1 MKLAENHAKY
11 NHPWPV
17 TFSAGMILQESG
29 LITGDV
35 ILKRYMV
42 TILFMAVIAVLLIA
56 GPVSGNEV
64 RAIAVSSA
72 GSDMIFVPVPIPA
85 PGSDI
90 TGNFTRLEIIPSY
103 SQFMLKPGE
112 SKDMTVTVRNRDSRM
127 VSLRPEVKSQP
138 YGGPY
143 ILESSWMSITPA
155 TAEVEA
161 GGNAK
166 FTIKASVPAD
176 AIRGSYNAM
185 VVFTDEQYPSP
196 YPAPFPNYI
205 HVMNLGVNIV
215 SPPVITISTPYVS
228 DQVEAG
234 KQYQYSVEIQNTGNS
249 AVQLNP
255 RITGDGYPMYSPSG
269 IQEPALTEND
279 FSLNAPSAI
288 QPGVKGTV
296 NVILNVPVTSRG
308 YYNGYID
315 LGIDDPSIREGEG
328 RIMLNFN
335 IWRQPPEPFIKKFT
349 MDTADPISIELSSV
363 FSSMGPVP
371 AGIMTNMVPNR
382 EPGFDTLLTGPGG
395 TIATRSVQKVIKGT
409 VNLGGDSLGIASQ
422 QAGTYLETNTQYI
435 VTYSA
440 EGTPGNWQLSVMP
453 KNAQAF
459 EYKITLGGPD
469 APVASVNTT
478 PTSEIV
484 TVPVL
489 PVQNTSVSVQG
500 PK

>member
-1 MKLAENHAKY
+1 MI
-11 NHPWPV
+11 
-17 TFSAGMILQESG
+17 MILF
-29 LITGDV
+29 T
-35 ILKRYMV
+35 
-42 TILFMAVIAVLLIA
+42 AVITSFLIA

-64 RAIAVSSA
+64 QAIAVSSV
-72 GSDMIFVPVPIPA
+72 GSEMIPVPMPTLA
-85 PGSDI
+85 AGTDM
-90 TGNFTRLEIIPSY
+90 TGNFTKLEIIPSY
-103 SQFMLKPGE
+103 SQFTLKPGE
-112 SKDMTVTVRNRDSRM
+112 SKDMTVTVRNRDSRT

-138 YGGPY
+138 YGSPY
-143 ILESSWMSITPA
+143 ILESSWMSVTPA
-155 TAEVEA
+155 TTEVEA

-166 FTIKASVPAD
+166 FTVKASVPAD
-176 AIRGSYNAM
+176 ALRGSYNTM

-196 YPAPFPNYI
+196 YPTPFPNYI
-205 HVMNLGVNIV
+205 HVMNLGVNVV

-255 RITGDGYPMYSPSG
+255 RITGDGYPVYSPSG

-279 FSLNAPSAI
+279 FSLNAPSSI
-288 QPGVKGTV
+288 QPGAKGTV
-296 NVILNVPVTSRG
+296 NVILTVPVTSRG

-315 LGIDDPSIREGEG
+315 LGIDDPSLREGEG

-335 IWRQPPEPFIKKFT
+335 IWKQPLEPFIKKFT
-349 MDTADPISIELSSV
+349 MDARDPISVELTSV

-371 AGIMTNMVPNR
+371 AGMLTNLMPDR
-382 EPGFDTLLTGPGG
+382 EPGFEMLLTGPGG
-395 TIATRSVQKVIKGT
+395 TVAARPVQKVIKGT
-409 VNLGGDSLGIASQ
+409 VNLGGDSMGIPSW
-422 QAGTYLETNTQYI
+422 QAGTYLEMNTQYI

-440 EGTPGNWQLSVMP
+440 EGMPGDWQLSVMP
-453 KNAQAF
+453 KNAQTF

-478 PTSEIV
+478 GTPEIV

-489 PVQNTSVSVQG
+489 PVQNTSLSV
-500 PK
+500 PAAVNTTL